1 MNKKCR
7 ILLYVLSIVMVAGC
21 IAAVARTKESTP
33 EVKVPGEEPAAVVS
47 GEDTEHAGRI
57 AERIVRLP
65 GRRMRPRWRPRRRR
79 RERKPRK

>member
-21 IAAVARTKESTP
+21 IAAVARTKGSTP
-33 EVKVPGEEPAAVVS
+33 EVKVRAKSRQLWYRVRTRSMRE
-47 GEDTEHAGRI
+47 RM

>member
-21 IAAVARTKESTP
+21 IAAVARTKGSTP

-47 GEDTEHAGRI
+47 GEVSFSSVVSTAVSCACQGGE
-57 AERIVRLP
+57 
-65 GRRMRPRWRPRRRR
+65 
-79 RERKPRK
+79 

>member
-33 EVKVPGEEPAAVVS
+33 EVKVPGEGAC
-47 GEDTEHAGRI
+47 GG
-57 AERIVRLP
+57 
-65 GRRMRPRWRPRRRR
+65 G
-79 RERKPRK
+79 

>member
-21 IAAVARTKESTP
+21 IAAVARTKGSTP

-47 GEDTEHAGRI
+47 GEDTERC
-57 AERIVRLP
+57 V
-65 GRRMRPRWRPRRRR
+65 
-79 RERKPRK
+79 